1 MKAEFPKRTIKS
13 FVLRQGRM
21 TASQHKAREQL
32 WPHFGIELSDTVLD
46 FQQVFGNSNPVT
58 IEIGFG
64 MGESLVAMAKQ
75 YPERNFLGIEVH
87 GPGVGALLAGIE
99 KQGVTN
105 LRVIQDDAVEVL
117 ARMVVDNSVSCFQI
131 FFPDPWHKRNHH
143 KRRLVQTVFID
154 KLIGKLVAG
163 GVIHCATDWQPYA
176 EHMMKVLTSN
186 TQLVNTQGN
195 QAYVED
201 QQLRPSTKFEQ
212 RGIRLGHG
220 VWDLLFTKN

>member
-1 MKAEFPKRTIKS
+1 MKTDYPKRTIKS

-32 WPHFGIELSDTVLD
+32 WPNYGIELEDKILD
-46 FQQVFGNSNPVT
+46 FETVYKNRNPVT

-99 KQGVTN
+99 KQAVNN

-117 ARMVVDNSVSCFQI
+117 NRMIADNSVACFQI
-131 FFPDPWHKRNHH
+131 FFPDPWHKKRHH
-143 KRRLVQTVFID
+143 KRRLVQPVFID
-154 KLIGKLVAG
+154 KLIGKLAPKG
-163 GVIHCATDWQPYA
+163 LIHCATDWQPYA
-176 EHMMKVLTSN
+176 EHMMSVLSANALLT
-186 TQLVNTQGN
+186 NTQGER
-195 QAYVED
+195 AYVED
-201 QQLRPSTKFEQ
+201 QQLRPTTKFEQ

-220 VWDLLFTKN
+220 VWDLVFAKH